1 MPFSRTQLR
10 RLAAYVLLGW
20 LFAFGVSVAHACGL
34 APGLAG
40 HPDGADTMQAQVG
53 SAAEPAAATPTDPT
67 LPVDNASCI
76 KFCEDSS
83 KSATGSGSIA
93 AAAPAHLNSVA
104 LWQPRPDEAAPPL
117 RTAWTRDQGQRPAR
131 ELPIELLRL
140 TL

>member
-1 MPFSRTQLR
+1 MSISRTQLR

-40 HPDGADTMQAQVG
+40 HPDGAGTTHVHGG
-53 SAAEPAAATPTDPT
+53 STAELVAATITDPT
-67 LPVDNASCI
+67 PPVDNPSCI

-83 KSATGSGSIA
+83 KSATGSGGITTS
-93 AAAPAHLNSVA
+93 APAHLNSVP
-104 LWQPRPDEAAPPL
+104 LLQPRPDEAARPL
-117 RTAWTRDQGQRPAR
+117 RAAWARDQGQRPAR
-131 ELPIELLRL
+131 GLPIELQRL